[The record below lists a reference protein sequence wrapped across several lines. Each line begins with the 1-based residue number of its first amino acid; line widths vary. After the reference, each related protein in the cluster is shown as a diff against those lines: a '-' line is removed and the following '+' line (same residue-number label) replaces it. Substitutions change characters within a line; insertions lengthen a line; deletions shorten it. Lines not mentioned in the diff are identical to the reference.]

1 MTILQ
6 LKYIV
11 VISMSSSMREA
22 AGKLYVSQPA
32 LSASVRDLEEELG
45 IKIFE
50 RTNKGISLTAAGRE
64 FLESA
69 KQAVGQYE
77 IVEHKYLK
85 LDPEKDYY
93 SISMQHYVFAVHAFV
108 NSIKKRS
115 SDAFS
120 YLIKET
126 KTEEVLQNVRDY
138 KSEIG
143 VLSYAESNKN
153 IIGKLLRGY
162 DLDFYPLKVCSTYV
176 YLSKNHPLS
185 GEKEL
190 SLDQLQDYPCV
201 IFDQTGES
209 EFYLSEEALSGYHF
223 KKVIKT
229 GDRATSCEV
238 LTMLGGFAI
247 GTGGMTDSI
256 AVKDVFVS
264 IKLKEEDTL
273 TIGYI
278 TKKNHIIS
286 DFGNLYINELK
297 KLAAG

>member
-6 LKYIV
+6 LKYIIA
-11 VISMSSSMREA
+11 ISMSSSMREA
-22 AGKLYVSQPA
+22 ASKLFVSQPA
-32 LSASVRDLEEELG
+32 LSASVKDLEDELG

-50 RTNKGISLTAAGRE
+50 RTNKGINLTEAGRE

-85 LDPEKDYY
+85 TDPSKDYY

-108 NSIKKRS
+108 NSIKDRS

-143 VLSYAESNKN
+143 ILSYAESNKD
-153 IIGKLLRGY
+153 IINKLLRVY
-162 DLDFYPLKVCSTYV
+162 DLDFHPLKVCSTYV
-176 YLSKNHPLS
+176 YLSKDHPLS
-185 GEKEL
+185 GEAEL
-190 SLDQLQDYPCV
+190 SLDQLRDFPCV
-201 IFDQTGES
+201 IFDQSCES

-223 KKVIKT
+223 NKVIKT
-229 GDRATSCEV
+229 GDRATSCEI
-238 LTMLGGFAI
+238 LTMLDGFAI
-247 GTGGMTDSI
+247 GTGGMIDSN
-256 AVKDVFVS
+256 ALKDVFVS
-264 IKLKEEDTL
+264 VKLREEDTL

-278 TKKNHIIS
+278 SKKNHILS
-286 DFGNLYINELK
+286 EFGKLYIHELE
-297 KLAAG
+297 KLA